1 MKRSAS
7 AQLFSTA
14 LVSAA
19 VVVLVLFSGCSPKAG
34 DTVVAT
40 VGKTPITIAEYE
52 KLFERSNGTRDA
64 GVKATQDE
72 RERFLDLMVR
82 YRKKLADAYDQGL
95 DRRPELQAEIQQY
108 KGSLA
113 ASYLTD
119 RQLVAPAIKK
129 MYDRSLEELRASH
142 ILIQLKQ
149 GASAED
155 SAAAMKKVTEVIALA
170 NAGKDFGELAL
181 SFSDDPSAKTNRGD
195 LYYFSVGKMVP
206 EFEDAAFAMKKGEIS
221 QKPVVSRWG
230 YHILKITD
238 RKPASGTTHCGHIM
252 IRFESQSPSPEDTLK
267 AYQKIAALQDSLRAG
282 TPFAGLAKAHSDDG
296 GSSENGGDLGWFDRA
311 RWPQSFDEAAFSL
324 KPGENSPIIRT
335 QYGYHIINCTGV
347 NLPRSFEESRQD
359 LQNKYQQQRFQTDY
373 AAYLDGIRREVSFS
387 ANDAVVER
395 FVTAFDSTKTVRDS
409 TWADTLT
416 ASFRKAT
423 VFSFAKG
430 PVSVDSVLGII
441 KSHPE
446 WSNLSLQR
454 QSLTTTL
461 DKVREQLLFAAK
473 ADLMEKQDPE
483 FATLLREYKEG
494 ILLYQAEQEQVWN
507 RVAPTDSSLHL
518 NFDTNRDRFMFPD
531 RVVFT
536 DLRAATAEA
545 ANDLYAKVRA
555 GKTFEQIVKEDSV
568 RMAQRHLFSLA
579 FAKGQTGLNKAALK
593 TIDSVAVA
601 MKAESDIHLLVAAF
615 ADTVG
620 KKWTAKNKPIARQRI
635 ELLKKKFATTYGIAA
650 ERIMVEL
657 RQRNY
662 AIENKATIAS
672 LETRVDLQIIGRQPR
687 VINALETAVLA
698 PSADERAAR
707 ADSLKPME
715 VSEPFP
721 YKAGFSLVRFERREP
736 ARRKAYEEAGAE
748 VSSLFQDYEAKRL
761 EKEWLDRVEK
771 THPVV
776 VNKEAL
782 RQAFASPQ
790 K

>member
-1 MKRSAS
+1 VKRSAS
-7 AQLFSTA
+7 AQLLSTA

-19 VVVLVLFSGCSPKAG
+19 VVVLVLLSGCSPKAG

-40 VGKTPITIAEYE
+40 VGKTPITLAEYE
-52 KLFERSNGTRDA
+52 KLFERSNGSRDA
-64 GVKATQDE
+64 GVKATQEE

-82 YRKKLADAYDQGL
+82 YRKKLADAYDLGL

-149 GASAED
+149 GATAED
-155 SAAAMKKVTEVIALA
+155 SAAAMKKVNEVITLA

-181 SFSDDPSAKTNRGD
+181 NFSDDPSAKTNRGD

-221 QKPVVSRWG
+221 QKPVISRWG

-252 IRFESQSPSPEDTLK
+252 IRFETQSPSPDDTLK

-282 TPFAGLAKAHSDDG
+282 TPFAALAKAHSDDG
-296 GSSENGGDLGWFDRA
+296 GSSENGGDLGWFDRG
-311 RWPQSFDEAAFSL
+311 RWPQVFDEAAFML
-324 KPGENSPIIRT
+324 KPGETSPIVRT
-335 QYGYHIINCTGV
+335 QYGYHIINCTGL
-347 NLPRSFEESRQD
+347 NLPRSFEESRSD

-387 ANDAVVER
+387 VNDAVVER

-409 TWADTLT
+409 AWADTLT
-416 ASFRKAT
+416 AAFRKAT

-430 PVSVDSVLGII
+430 PVTVDSVLAII
-441 KSHPE
+441 KSHAE
-446 WSNLSLQR
+446 WGNLALHR

-461 DKVREQLLFAAK
+461 DKVGEQLIFAAK

-507 RVAPTDSSLHL
+507 RVAPTDSSLRL
-518 NFDTNRDRFMFPD
+518 YFENNRDRFMFPD

-536 DLRAATAEA
+536 DMRAATAET

-555 GKTFEQIVKEDSV
+555 GKTFEQIVKEDSI
-568 RMAQRHLFSLA
+568 RMAQTFRFSVA
-579 FAKGQTGLNKAALK
+579 FAKGKTALSKAALK
-593 TIDSVAVA
+593 TIDSVATM
-601 MKAESDIHLLVAAF
+601 MKAENDIHLLIGAF
-615 ADTVG
+615 ADTAG
-620 KKWTAKNKPIARQRI
+620 RKWKAKEKPIARQRI
-635 ELLKKKFATTYGIAA
+635 EMLKKKFATTYGVPA
-650 ERIMVEL
+650 ERIMIEV

-662 AIENKATIAS
+662 AIESKATIAF
-672 LETRVDLQIIGRQPR
+672 LESNVDLQIVGRQPR
-687 VINALETAVLA
+687 VINSLEMAVLA

-707 ADSLKPME
+707 ADSLKPLE

-721 YKAGFSLVRFERREP
+721 YKVGFSIVRFERREP
-736 ARRKAYEEAGAE
+736 ARRKSFEEAGAE
-748 VSSLFQDYEAKRL
+748 VSSQFQDYEAKRL
-761 EKEWLDRVEK
+761 EKVWLDRVEK